1 MKGFTYRELLNALNN
16 LSEEDLD
23 TTASVYQIEYDELYP
38 VIGAYRSDEIIDQL
52 DLNHFILLV

>member
-23 TTASVYQIEYDELYP
+23 NIVSIYDIENDEVYP
-38 VIGAYRSDEIIDQL
+38 VKGITISDETIPQL
-52 DLNHFILLV
+52 DLNHFLLVV